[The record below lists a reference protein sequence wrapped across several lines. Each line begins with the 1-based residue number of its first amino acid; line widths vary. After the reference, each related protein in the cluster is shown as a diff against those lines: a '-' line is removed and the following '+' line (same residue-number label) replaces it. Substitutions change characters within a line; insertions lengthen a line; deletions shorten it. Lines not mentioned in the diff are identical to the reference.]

1 MLSLFKMARIT
12 TVFYG
17 FSLTYME
24 VKALFPD
31 YRAENEDDF
40 DDVEDCICWSHGFRY
55 RCPIEITDEI
65 EVVGTDYDGMDDA
78 GIVDDVETVVIGV
91 VVRRLETSY
100 SGVMRFPTITEEHKE
115 LLARFIEANPVFRG
129 IEEMAEVLIHSE

>member
-1 MLSLFKMARIT
+1 
-12 TVFYG
+12 
-17 FSLTYME
+17 

-40 DDVEDCICWSHGFRY
+40 DNAEDCICWSHDFRY
-55 RCPIEITDEI
+55 RCPIEITEEM
-65 EVVGTDYDGMDDA
+65 EVVGTDYDGMD
-78 GIVDDVETVVIGV
+78 DDVETVVIGV